1 METMSSMKRGW
12 RRWTAM
18 AAVFALLFH
27 AALLLVHQP
36 ASAAADDPRDGTVV
50 ICTAFGLKV
59 VSLADI
65 SNDAEPQNA
74 PDKNVTP
81 YCPVCLGAQLAGTF
95 VQPLAVDLPMP
106 SETVVVVSFVPRH
119 ESFVARIFV
128 SALGPRAPPTIV

>member
-1 METMSSMKRGW
+1 
-12 RRWTAM
+12 M

-27 AALLLVHQP
+27 AVLLLVHQP
-36 ASAAADDPRDGTVV
+36 ASAAADDPRDGAVV

-65 SNDAEPQNA
+65 SNDAEPRNA

-81 YCPVCLGAQLAGTF
+81 YCPICLGAQLAGTF
-95 VQPLAVDLPMP
+95 VPPSVVDFPRP
-106 SETVVVVSFVPRH
+106 SAKIVVVAFTLRH
-119 ESFVARIFV
+119 ESVAARIVF